1 MTRRLMVLLLLLAG
15 CAPTAIATGVAA
27 PRLIDG
33 NGREVAFSG
42 ALPEGFALSRGVLG
56 PDFVTYE
63 IASGGVVYVQTYS
76 GNFADFPKRDAGPG
90 RVRGRNPK
98 TYEIRENG
106 RERPMEYL
114 WTDDNRDFPGYL
126 QITIPAGLTG
136 EQRATARSIAGSLRP
151 APFS

>member
-1 MTRRLMVLLLLLAG
+1 MTRRLIALLFLLAA
-15 CAPTAIATGVAA
+15 CAPTAISTARA
-27 PRLIDG
+27 PRLTDG
-33 NGREVAFSG
+33 NGREVSFSG
-42 ALPEGFALSRGVLG
+42 VLPEGFALSKGVLG

-98 TYEIRENG
+98 TYEVRENG
-106 RERPMEYL
+106 RDLPMGYL

-126 QITIPAGLTG
+126 QVTIPTGLTDA
-136 EQRATARSIAGSLRP
+136 QRATARSIAGSLRP